1 MLRMTWNDLKRYIDD
16 ALAADGRD
24 GSIEI
29 DYIDIRFPSLDHAL
43 YTPEVVI
50 SEWELIVHN

>member
-1 MLRMTWNDLKRYIDD
+1 MTWNDLKRYVDD

-29 DYIDIRFPSLDHAL
+29 DYIDIRFPSLDSAL
-43 YTPEVVI
+43 FTPEVAI
-50 SEWELIVHN
+50 SKSQLVVYN